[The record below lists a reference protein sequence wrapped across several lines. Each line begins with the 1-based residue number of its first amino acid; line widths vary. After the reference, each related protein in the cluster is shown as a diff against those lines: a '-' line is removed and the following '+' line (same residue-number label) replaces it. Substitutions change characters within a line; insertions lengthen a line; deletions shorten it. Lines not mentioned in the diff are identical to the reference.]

1 MDRAQVRTLR
11 PTWDLLK
18 VLEHFSKSPFEPMSK
33 ASLRDLPIKTAFLV
47 QLASGRRGSW
57 MHASKVDEGHLHKEP
72 WGWRLLPALL
82 LDKNQ
87 GTGFTPSSVFLSSL
101 KDLSPD
107 DRLHC
112 PVRALNW
119 YISRT
124 SEIRGKERFLF
135 ISSRVPHIRAA
146 QSTIAGW
153 VREAINSAYRDLS
166 SEERRALGIRAHDT
180 RGVAA
185 SWALLARVPIQ
196 EIMDAAAGKTPV
208 TFARHYLKDLPNL
221 KGRFSRAIISTAG
234 SSGGAKT
241 TTA

>member
-1 MDRAQVRTLR
+1 M
-11 PTWDLLK
+11 
-18 VLEHFSKSPFEPMSK
+18 SSSP
-33 ASLRDLPIKTAFLV
+33 SLGP
-47 QLASGRRGSW
+47 
-57 MHASKVDEGHLHKEP
+57 
-72 WGWRLLPALL
+72 
-82 LDKNQ
+82 
-87 GTGFTPSSVFLSSL
+87 GFTQSWVFLSSL
-101 KDLSPD
+101 KDLSPN

-119 YISRT
+119 YLSCT

-135 ISSRVPHIRAA
+135 ISWREPNTRAA

-166 SEERRALGIRAHDT
+166 AQERRELGIRAHDT
-180 RGVAA
+180 QGVAA

-196 EIMDAAAGKTPV
+196 EIMDAAAWKTPV

-221 KGRFSRAIISTAG
+221 KGRFGRAVISTAG